1 MKRIAIIGGGI
12 SGLTAAFTLEE
23 QRTAGVPVEYVLF
36 ESSSRFGGVILTERI
51 KEYLV
56 EAGPD
61 SFLTDKPWAAELCRK
76 LGLADQ
82 LIGSNDAQR
91 KTYILVNGKLVTIPD
106 GLMFMVPTK
115 VMPALLSPLFSF
127 RSKLRMAREWFH
139 ASTRAEADE
148 SVASF
153 VERHYGTEMVERL
166 ADPLLSGIYGG
177 DASQLSMRAVLP
189 RFLEMEAKHGSLS
202 RAMMADRT
210 KAAPNSARPLF
221 TSLKNGMQQMVDT
234 LLAQLSPSA
243 VRLNCPVK
251 SMRPQEKGWLV
262 SAGHESYDFDAII
275 VATPAHIA
283 ATLLQDAGSDLSAEL
298 RAIPHSSSVTVSLA
312 YDQNVRAKLPP
323 GSGFLVPR
331 HEGKRLMA
339 ATFVHNKFSHRAPE
353 SRALIRGFLGGS
365 RDQQILTSSD
375 EEIVRI
381 VREELKQI
389 LSLAAEPVFTRVYK
403 WKAAMAQY
411 TVGHLDRVQ
420 RIQHFSRALPA
431 LAMAGNGYR
440 GIGVPDCVR
449 SGMEAATT
457 LAGQLLP

>member
-1 MKRIAIIGGGI
+1 
-12 SGLTAAFTLEE
+12 
-23 QRTAGVPVEYVLF
+23 
-36 ESSSRFGGVILTERI
+36 
-51 KEYLV
+51 
-56 EAGPD
+56 
-61 SFLTDKPWAAELCRK
+61 
-76 LGLADQ
+76 
-82 LIGSNDAQR
+82 
-91 KTYILVNGKLVTIPD
+91 
-106 GLMFMVPTK
+106 MVPTK
-115 VMPALLSPLFSF
+115 VVPALLSPLFSF
-127 RSKLRMAREWFH
+127 RSKLQIAREWFH
-139 ASTRAEADE
+139 ASNRAETDE

-153 VERHYGTEMVERL
+153 VGRHYGTEMVDRL

-189 RFLEMEAKHGSLS
+189 RFLEMEAKHGSLT
-202 RAMMADRT
+202 RAMMAART
-210 KAAPNSARPLF
+210 KAAPNSGRPLF

-234 LLAQLSPSA
+234 LVAQLPPSA
-243 VRLNCPVK
+243 LRLNCPVQ
-251 SMRPQEKGWLV
+251 SMRPQEGGWLI
-262 SAGHESYDFDAII
+262 SAGHESYGFDAVI

-283 ATLLQDAGSDLSAEL
+283 ATLLQGASSDLSSEL

-331 HEGKRLMA
+331 REGKRLMA

-353 SRALIRGFLGGS
+353 SRALVRGFLGGS

-375 EEIVRI
+375 AEIVRI
-381 VREELKQI
+381 VREELNQI

-411 TVGHLDRVQ
+411 TVGHLERLQ
-420 RIQHFSRALPA
+420 RIQHFSRTLPGLAL
-431 LAMAGNGYR
+431 AGNGYR

-449 SGMEAATT
+449 SGVEAATT